1 MAASSAQA
9 RHSWLACS
17 KLVTASAFAACISR
31 TVPAAVRLD
40 VGGVYSYTASIWTAV
55 GYAALSYRHTE
66 PEGTSQR
73 RGFEGKESLV
83 TSVREG
89 AMYVL

>member
-1 MAASSAQA
+1 MPPRLGESLGEAATMAQIGQM
-9 RHSWLACS
+9 C
-17 KLVTASAFAACISR
+17 VC
-31 TVPAAVRLD
+31 VC
-40 VGGVYSYTASIWTAV
+40 VYSYTASKWTAD

-83 TSVREG
+83 ASVREG